1 MSEQNGPDSG
11 VVFRKPEG
19 RDGGRY
25 DMKTGMILE
34 GGAMRGMFTAGVT
47 DVMMKQGIRFDGMIG
62 VSAGASFGCNYK
74 SHQIGRTIR
83 YNVRFCRDPRFCSLK
98 SLIRTGDLYGADFCY
113 SELPHSLDPFDR
125 ETFEKDP
132 MEFYV
137 VCTDA
142 DTGRAVYHRCPVGD
156 DQDLQWMRAS
166 ASMPVVSKPVRLGSR
181 NLLDGGIAD
190 SIPVRFFE
198 HLGYDRNVI
207 VLTQPAGYVKQ
218 QQKHLALLKVLLR
231 DYPKVWERLRTRHI
245 KYNRTLEYIGKLE
258 SEGKAF
264 VVRPPVPLNIGST
277 EHNAEKLLE
286 VYRIGRDTGESVMSG
301 MKAFLRGA
309 YELKRTV
316 NEAADGYEADQ

>member
-1 MSEQNGPDSG
+1 
-11 VVFRKPEG
+11 
-19 RDGGRY
+19 
-25 DMKTGMILE
+25 MKTGMILE

>member
-1 MSEQNGPDSG
+1 
-11 VVFRKPEG
+11 
-19 RDGGRY
+19 
-25 DMKTGMILE
+25 MKTGMILE

-47 DVMMKQGIRFDGMIG
+47 AVMMKQGIRFDGMIG